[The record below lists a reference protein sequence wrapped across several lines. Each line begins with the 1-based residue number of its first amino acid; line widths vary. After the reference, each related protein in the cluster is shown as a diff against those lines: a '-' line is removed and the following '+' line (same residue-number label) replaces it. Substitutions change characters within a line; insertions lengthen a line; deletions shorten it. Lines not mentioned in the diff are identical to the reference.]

1 MHMAV
6 DLTLSMMVAGRE
18 YVMVVVSPNMTMPRR
33 GCMSVSGKGY
43 VSLMGMGE
51 EKHAISSDSQS

>member
-1 MHMAV
+1 MAV
-6 DLTLSMMVAGRE
+6 DVTLS
-18 YVMVVVSPNMTMPRR
+18 VMVVVREYMMVAMSRDVTML
-33 GCMSVSGKGY
+33 GTWCMSVSGKGY